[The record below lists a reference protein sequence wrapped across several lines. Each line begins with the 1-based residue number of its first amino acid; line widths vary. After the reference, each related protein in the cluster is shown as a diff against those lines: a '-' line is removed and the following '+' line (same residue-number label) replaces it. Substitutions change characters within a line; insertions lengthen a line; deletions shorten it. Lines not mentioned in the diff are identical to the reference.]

1 IAGGTLLLYDLS
13 ADVHIDPY
21 KPSPIR
27 KDNVLA
33 SGSGKHEISSAQCNR
48 HEDSNH
54 YDHTVDRQAQ
64 TILFKESHD
73 AYLDD
78 YHRDCYFSYDNRQ
91 DMHRQGPKQNF

>member
-1 IAGGTLLLYDLS
+1 MLYNFS

-21 KPSPIR
+21 KPSLVQ

-33 SGSGKHEISSAQCNR
+33 SGSGKHEISSAQGNR

-54 YDHTVDRQAQ
+54 YNHTVNRQAQ
-64 TILFKESHD
+64 IILFKEPHD

-78 YHRDCYFSYDNRQ
+78 
-91 DMHRQGPKQNF
+91 